1 MIFTCPKCKEKLNI
15 LSTGTAVCPS
25 GHSYDRARE
34 GYYNLLLSRG
44 GGTHGDNA
52 DMVKARCEFL
62 GYGYYEPMAESV
74 ADTVCKHLK
83 PSGVL
88 LDAGLGE
95 GYYTEILARKLAN
108 RAKESGEVLPR
119 VMGFDISRDAVRRA
133 AKRRAGIELAVASS
147 YDMPFSD
154 GTVDLL
160 VNIFSP
166 LATDEVNRVLSPGGA
181 FVMVIPGEEHLFE
194 LKSKIYDTPYKN
206 TLSDTDIA
214 GFELI
219 ERKEIRYNMTLDT
232 EERIR
237 SLFMMT
243 PYAYRTSA
251 TGRERVMKLSSLR
264 CTAHFY
270 VLVYKKTIEP

>member
-1 MIFTCPKCKEKLNI
+1 MIFTCPKCKQKLNI
-15 LSTGTAVCPS
+15 CDTGAAVCPS

-62 GYGYYEPMAESV
+62 DYGYYKPMADAVS
-74 ADTVCKHLK
+74 DTVCKYLK

-95 GYYTEILARKLAN
+95 GYYTEILS
-108 RAKESGEVLPR
+108 RALSHRAEECGEDMPR
-119 VMGFDISRDAVRRA
+119 VVGFDISRDAVRRA

-154 GTVDLL
+154 GSVDLV

-166 LATDEVNRVLSPGGA
+166 LATDEVKRVLSPGGA
-181 FVMVIPGEEHLFE
+181 FVMVIPGKEHLFE
-194 LKSKIYDTPYKN
+194 LKAKIYDTPYKN

-214 GFELI
+214 GFELVWQ
-219 ERKEIRYNMTLDT
+219 REIKYNMSLGS

-251 TGRERVMKLSSLR
+251 TGRERVLKLSSLN
-264 CTAHFY
+264 CTAHFH
-270 VLVYKKTIEP
+270 VLVYKRVI